1 MGGEDFLVW
10 RNNLL
15 SCSTLQR
22 HMLSTVVTLNS
33 MLMEDTMVRSDIL
46 EKSEFNVL
54 SQHVPLGKGIL
65 AITASTNSFVKED

>member
-1 MGGEDFLVW
+1 M
-10 RNNLL
+10 
-15 SCSTLQR
+15 
-22 HMLSTVVTLNS
+22 STVVTLNS

-54 SQHVPLGKGIL
+54 SHHVPLGKGIL